1 MGYYVIDRTI
11 FSKSFFT
18 FYLRLSSKER
28 NCDFVL
34 RYMDDLIILSE
45 SKDFLH
51 NLLGA
56 IKIYLKIELDLV
68 LKNSYKIFP
77 VD

>member
-1 MGYYVIDRTI
+1 
-11 FSKSFFT
+11 
-18 FYLRLSSKER
+18 
-28 NCDFVL
+28 
-34 RYMDDLIILSE
+34 MDDLIILSE

-51 NLLGA
+51 NLLCA